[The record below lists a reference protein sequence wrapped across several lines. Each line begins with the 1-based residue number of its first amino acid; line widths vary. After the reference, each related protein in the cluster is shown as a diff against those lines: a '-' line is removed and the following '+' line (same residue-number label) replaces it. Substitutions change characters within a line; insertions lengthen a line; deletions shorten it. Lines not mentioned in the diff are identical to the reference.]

1 MKKIGD
7 IAKEFGVSQRT
18 IRFYEEKGIL
28 KPDAY
33 TDSGYRLYSEEN
45 IKRLKVVLLLRK
57 IGFSISEIKSF
68 LNIDLL
74 GNTPEEN
81 LNLLIGILRK
91 KLKDTL
97 DKIEALTHLK
107 MDIEKALDHLENCS
121 CRFLPN
127 WEECSLCKK
136 MIENNSMPEIL
147 LAILKNNKR

>member
-28 KPDAY
+28 KPDNY
-33 TDSGYRLYSEEN
+33 TTSGYRLYSEEN
-45 IKRLKVVLLLRK
+45 VKRLKVVLLLRK

-68 LNIDLL
+68 LNIDLY
-74 GNTPEEN
+74 GKTPEEN
-81 LNLLIGILRK
+81 LELLIQILKK
-91 KLKDTL
+91 KLKDTAE
-97 DKIEALTHLK
+97 KIEALKLLK
-107 MDIEKALDHLENCS
+107 NDIEGALDHLENCS

-127 WEECSLCKK
+127 WEECALCKE
-136 MIENNSMPEIL
+136 MIENNSMPEVL